1 MRLVVWPDKG
11 SVLENIPCTD
21 EKTVYSASD
30 DGASAVSSWFM
41 VLFKCSFSLFFC
53 LVVFSIIETEILTFS
68 ACWIIFLP
76 NSVSFASCILALFC
90 CLTKYVY
97 ILNGVY
103 LLNWSDPFSKR
114 SSSRNVCFKVYLL
127 CYQHTSS
134 SSALVTVGIL
144 NLFPFFYFTPICI
157 FESTCVSCSQHVIR
171 SCYFISS
178 ASPVNFR
185 ISSIYINI
193 MSSRVWFMSAILLF
207 VLKVLCGF
215 CSSMSSIVQCRIWK
229 SPLVLHWC

>member
-1 MRLVVWPDKG
+1 M
-11 SVLENIPCTD
+11 EC
-21 EKTVYSASD
+21 
-30 DGASAVSSWFM
+30 
-41 VLFKCSFSLFFC
+41 
-53 LVVFSIIETEILTFS
+53 
-68 ACWIIFLP
+68 IF
-76 NSVSFASCILALFC
+76 
-90 CLTKYVY
+90 
-97 ILNGVY
+97 
-103 LLNWSDPFSKR
+103 NWSDPFSKR

-127 CYQHTSS
+127 CYQHASS

-144 NLFPFFYFTPICI
+144 NLFPFFLLYTICI
-157 FESTCVSCSQHVIR
+157 FESTCVSCSQHVIG

-215 CSSMSSIVQCRIWK
+215 CSSLSSIVPFTCVK
-229 SPLVLHWC
+229 YFPLYYLNSLVFTAYFWVIFSVVCPGDYSYRLYHSLVQFDTV